1 MYHVPSE
8 SRVINGARAL
18 KAWAR
23 PTLLSKN
30 PTPDEIEPLGAF
42 IVSVQ
47 PVPEVSDMQVAVPD
61 EMPDHVDGVSTL
73 GWTVRAKTPEEIE
86 GEKTERRAS
95 LAVERW
101 QFAIA
106 CMQAGIIT
114 PQEAE
119 DWAPGNSLPAIVQTA
134 LQAALA
140 NPGQRAAAKVKAL
153 SVARIRRENDLITI
167 LGAALNLT
175 EDQID
180 SLFVAAAAL
189 D

>member
-1 MYHVPSE
+1 MD
-8 SRVINGARAL
+8 SRAHDRHAG
-18 KAWAR
+18 
-23 PTLLSKN
+23 
-30 PTPDEIEPLGAF
+30 
-42 IVSVQ
+42 
-47 PVPEVSDMQVAVPD
+47 
-61 EMPDHVDGVSTL
+61 
-73 GWTVRAKTPEEIE
+73 
-86 GEKTERRAS
+86 
-95 LAVERW
+95 

-119 DWAPGNSLPAIVQTA
+119 DWAPGNSLPAIVQTG

-175 EDQID
+175 EDQVD
-180 SLFVAAAAL
+180 NLFVAAAAL